1 MKIDITNQPKGV
13 KATLTGF
20 STTELGAKIEACQN
34 GQCGCDCDPEVMEK
48 ITGIELKEESGNTT
62 LTVSGE
68 VDAETL
74 APMMQSCLIGEN
86 K

>member
-1 MKIDITNQPKGV
+1 MKINITNVPIGV

-20 STTELGAKIEACQN
+20 SSAEVGAKIEACQN
-34 GQCGCDCDPEVMEK
+34 GQCSCECDPEIMQK
-48 ITGIELKEESGNTT
+48 ITGIELKEESGATT
-62 LTVSGE
+62 VTVSGS

-86 K
+86 Q

>member
-1 MKIDITNQPKGV
+1 MNIKVINQPNGV

-20 STTELGAKIEACQN
+20 STADLSAKIEACQN
-34 GQCGCDCDPEVMEK
+34 GRCNCDCDPEMMQK
-48 ITGIELKEESGNTT
+48 ITGIELTEESGNTT

-68 VDAETL
+68 VDADTL
-74 APMMQSCLIGEN
+74 APMMQSCLIGEE